1 MAGLDPSATTTQHF
15 NTRASCNSLDSTT
28 ASYQEALPSCL
39 NTAQLTR
46 TSTPFDPRRPHE
58 RIENRQ

>member
-1 MAGLDPSATTTQHF
+1 MAGLDPSPTTTQHF

-39 NTAQLTR
+39 NTVQLTR
-46 TSTPFDPRRPHE
+46 SSTPFEPRRPRE
-58 RIENRQ
+58 RNENSQ